1 MPKNPTTADL
11 LEIYNRLLE
20 KTGHRNWWPTRH
32 DSGGDEGFEIVA
44 GAILVQNTTW
54 KNAERALANLHR
66 LGIWGY
72 EAVFE
77 VPDNDLVEAIRSS
90 GYYNTK
96 TKKLKAFASVIV
108 QTYGGSDKNL
118 FAYDLP
124 ELRTRL
130 LDIYGIGEET
140 ADDIILYAAKKPS
153 FVMDTYTRRIVDRLG
168 WKVDGD
174 KYADYQRFFES
185 KLGSPNPNP
194 DIDLWGDFHAQLDG
208 HAARVCRKLNPLC
221 GECTLLDLCPTGNK
235 ISGVEHIDT
244 A

>member
-20 KTGHRNWWPTRH
+20 KTGHRNWCPTRH

-96 TKKLKAFASVIV
+96 TKKLKTFASVIV

-118 FAYDLP
+118 FAYALP

-140 ADDIILYAAKKPS
+140 ADDIILYAAKNQA
-153 FVMDTYTRRIVDRLG
+153 L
-168 WKVDGD
+168 
-174 KYADYQRFFES
+174 
-185 KLGSPNPNP
+185 
-194 DIDLWGDFHAQLDG
+194 
-208 HAARVCRKLNPLC
+208 
-221 GECTLLDLCPTGNK
+221 
-235 ISGVEHIDT
+235 
-244 A
+244 

>member
-1 MPKNPTTADL
+1 MPTNPTKGDL

-32 DSGGDEGFEIVA
+32 DSGGDKGFEIVA

-72 EAVFE
+72 ETVYKARA
-77 VPDNDLVEAIRSS
+77 DDLVEAIRSS

-96 TKKLKAFASVIV
+96 TKKLKAFADVIV
-108 QTYGGSDKNL
+108 GSYGGSDKNL
-118 FAYDLP
+118 FAYGLP

-130 LDIYGIGEET
+130 LDIYGIGEES

-168 WKVDGD
+168 WRVDGD
-174 KYADYQRFFES
+174 KYTDYQKLFES
-185 KLGSPNPNP
+185 KLGAP
-194 DIDLWGDFHAQLDG
+194 DIDLWSDFHAQLDG
-208 HAARVCRKLNPLC
+208 HAGRVCRKLNPLC
-221 GECTLLDLCPTGNK
+221 CECVLLNLCPTGK
-235 ISGVEHIDT
+235 QITS
-244 A
+244 

>member
-1 MPKNPTTADL
+1 MPKNPTNADL
-11 LEIYNRLLE
+11 LEIYNRLLQ

-32 DSGGDEGFEIVA
+32 DAGGDEGFEIVA

-72 EAVFE
+72 EAVHQAP
-77 VPDNDLVEAIRSS
+77 VDDLVEAIRSS

-96 TKKLKAFASVIV
+96 TKKLKAFAQVIV
-108 QTYGGSDKNL
+108 GTYEGSDKNL

-124 ELRTRL
+124 ELRIRL
-130 LDIYGIGEET
+130 LTIYGIGEET

-174 KYADYQRFFES
+174 KYADYQRLFES
-185 KLGSPNPNP
+185 KLGTP
-194 DIDLWGDFHAQLDG
+194 DIDLWSDFHAQLDG

-221 GECTLLDLCPTGNK
+221 EECTLLDLCPTGQKNVK
-235 ISGVEHIDT
+235 
-244 A
+244 